1 MAQLFRLVKY
11 DNLPRQYIHIHM
23 FLICCLI
30 SSHDFDGCFISYPS
44 NTCTINHHQYG
55 FVHVAA
61 SWSIE
66 NPEFLHDLEAGAVT
80 EGVTV
85 TTRGRRNNGDFM
97 GIHWDIWCLMGIY
110 IYIYQHPKLCGCCR
124 TQNVFFDNLNNI
136 LNREEWTG
144 VVFRMLWI
152 HMVARRFSG
161 LGWLGDTLLHLQQ
174 DLSLSNRNT
183 LAWANSGDVK
193 TGTYWT

>member
-1 MAQLFRLVKY
+1 
-11 DNLPRQYIHIHM
+11 M

-97 GIHWDIWCLMGIY
+97 GIHWDI
-110 IYIYQHPKLCGCCR
+110 
-124 TQNVFFDNLNNI
+124 
-136 LNREEWTG
+136 
-144 VVFRMLWI
+144 
-152 HMVARRFSG
+152 
-161 LGWLGDTLLHLQQ
+161 
-174 DLSLSNRNT
+174 
-183 LAWANSGDVK
+183 
-193 TGTYWT
+193 

>member
-97 GIHWDIWCLMGIY
+97 GIHWDIWCLMDIY
-110 IYIYQHPKLCGCCR
+110 IWINIWYI
-124 TQNVFFDNLNNI
+124 N
-136 LNREEWTG
+136 
-144 VVFRMLWI
+144 
-152 HMVARRFSG
+152 
-161 LGWLGDTLLHLQQ
+161 DTL
-174 DLSLSNRNT
+174 SLASGVIHYGWEISCRMGKSSNKMDNF
-183 LAWANSGDVK
+183 SVK
-193 TGTYWT
+193 TIDDWWILRIPSGYD